1 MRLSAPAAVS
11 TLLST
16 SLALTSAVAA
26 AQARPVVVL
35 REVKPEPSSAL
46 EASLREMLDRLSVNL
61 DTMAVDGG
69 APALA
74 IVDVDFAAR
83 AVVVDSPG
91 RALTIRRNLPESA
104 EGRVASE
111 AAATLIA
118 SAVEV
123 LVHTDPPR
131 QPVRPTPEVPAVVQ
145 APAPKRE
152 LSPVGLD
159 VGVGLG
165 ARLSGGSSAVDF
177 GGSVHALTTVR
188 LGSQLPGLLATVA
201 FQPGFDLSGEAVT
214 LRGSAVSARLFV
226 QLELLRWRWGRLE
239 AGAGGG
245 FDRFAF
251 TALQREGEL
260 LRPMAG
266 RIAVAPVVSGL
277 LTYRLPVG
285 EAVHLF
291 LTLTVDGDLRP
302 PPPMR
307 GMPGADDNDLRPWTV
322 RPMLQVGVS
331 FAPFRARE

>member
-1 MRLSAPAAVS
+1 VRLSPPAAVS

-16 SLALTSAVAA
+16 SLALTSAVAF

-35 REVKPEPSSAL
+35 REVKPAPSPAL

-61 DTMAVDGG
+61 DTTAMDGG

-91 RALTIRRNLPESA
+91 RALTVRRGLPESA
-104 EGRVASE
+104 EGQVASE

-118 SAVEV
+118 SAVDV

-145 APAPKRE
+145 APVPKPK

-159 VGVGLG
+159 LGVGLG
-165 ARLSGGSSAVDF
+165 ARLAGGTSVVDF
-177 GGSVHALTTVR
+177 GASVHVLATLP

-201 FQPGFDLSGEAVT
+201 FQPGFDLTDEVVS
-214 LRGSAVSARLFV
+214 LRGSVLSARLFA
-226 QLELLRWRWGRLE
+226 QLEVLRWRWGRLE

-251 TALQREGEL
+251 TPLQREGEL

-266 RIAVAPVVSGL
+266 RVALAPMVGGV
-277 LTYRLPVG
+277 LTWRVPVG
-285 EAVHLF
+285 ESVHLF
-291 LTLTVDGDLRP
+291 TTLTVDGDLRP

-307 GMPGADDNDLRPWTV
+307 GMPGEQNDPRPWAV
-322 RPMLQVGVS
+322 RPMLQLGVS
-331 FAPFRARE
+331 FAPLRARE